1 MASLKNAESVN
12 FTKHYLLRFIN
23 NKLLCEIKQMLGN
36 MGSILADSL
45 SKHYYHKE
53 QYLMRHPRS
62 YFGTQLEIVGEEN
75 SRRVYYTIEA
85 LEELLCITEGKLY
98 KCGHWLRPEPGAIRC
113 RLVIRQ
119 IPLLGRISC
128 TSKNL
133 LNVDSALKE
142 GSEDEKELHKNVK
155 RVTEVIVVLL
165 MDRVDVDKKPVMK
178 KQLVQGITMGNQE
191 SSSNT
196 EIPFDMGNLT
206 SVEDIEDINMEDLTR
221 DLYKV
226 YLRCN
231 RVLKVIALNIL
242 KYLPEEIFQE
252 CYPRLWVI

>member
-1 MASLKNAESVN
+1 MVSISMYKG
-12 FTKHYLLRFIN
+12 
-23 NKLLCEIKQMLGN
+23 NKANVG
-36 MGSILADSL
+36 
-45 SKHYYHKE
+45 
-53 QYLMRHPRS
+53 S

-178 KQLVQGITMGNQE
+178 KQLVQGYFE
-191 SSSNT
+191 
-196 EIPFDMGNLT
+196 DRRNLYI
-206 SVEDIEDINMEDLTR
+206 SMDV
-221 DLYKV
+221 LYNE
-226 YLRCN
+226 LAF
-231 RVLKVIALNIL
+231 IFALL
-242 KYLPEEIFQE
+242 VHFPEEIFPGDMHANPSE
-252 CYPRLWVI
+252 IRF

>member
-1 MASLKNAESVN
+1 
-12 FTKHYLLRFIN
+12 
-23 NKLLCEIKQMLGN
+23 
-36 MGSILADSL
+36 
-45 SKHYYHKE
+45 
-53 QYLMRHPRS
+53 
-62 YFGTQLEIVGEEN
+62 
-75 SRRVYYTIEA
+75 
-85 LEELLCITEGKLY
+85 
-98 KCGHWLRPEPGAIRC
+98 
-113 RLVIRQ
+113 
-119 IPLLGRISC
+119 
-128 TSKNL
+128 
-133 LNVDSALKE
+133 
-142 GSEDEKELHKNVK
+142 
-155 RVTEVIVVLL
+155 
-165 MDRVDVDKKPVMK
+165 
-178 KQLVQGITMGNQE
+178 MGNQE